1 MCITVSTVK
10 FIIGDVTVESEL
22 RDTPTARKVLDALPI
37 ESTGHYWGKEFY
49 FEVPVAAAQEEDATD
64 VVDPGTVAYWP
75 AGHCLCLF
83 WGPTPASEGDECRA
97 ASEVN
102 ILGRVAKVEDLS
114 KLKAQRVTVKAEGVR
129 PRPPR
134 Q

>member
-1 MCITVSTVK
+1 MSTVN
-10 FIIGDVTVESEL
+10 FIIGDVTVESEWM
-22 RDTPTARKVLDALPI
+22 DTPTARRLLEALPI
-37 ESTGHYWGKEFY
+37 ESAGSYWGKEFY
-49 FEVPVAAAQEEDATD
+49 FDVPVVAPQEEDATD

-102 ILGRVAKVEDLS
+102 VVGQVLNVEDLS
-114 KLKAQRVTVKAEGVR
+114 KLSARRVTVEPA
-129 PRPPR
+129 
-134 Q
+134 